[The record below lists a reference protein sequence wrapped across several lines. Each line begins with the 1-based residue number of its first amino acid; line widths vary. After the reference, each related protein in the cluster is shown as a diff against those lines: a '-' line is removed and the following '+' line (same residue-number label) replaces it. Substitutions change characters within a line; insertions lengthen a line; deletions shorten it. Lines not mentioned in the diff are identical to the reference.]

1 MTSPVRRPVAELLA
15 HSVRRGVRRSPCPI
29 PGCRFV
35 RVYQLMC
42 TGYRRDALPCASTR
56 ACTSAHHGA
65 NHLSPHRR
73 MAMLLVWLRWRPL
86 RVGSCMQVCKC
97 SPRRQ
102 GTHGHLMAMLL
113 VWLRGELWDQHGAP
127 LALPLGLGSVWG
139 TLGSTRRSLGSATGA
154 GLCGELWVHARAPCP
169 SQDCI
174 RDYGLVL
181 APCGR
186 GVVPCLCGDYRVVPC
201 QWGLR
206 SCPTRGWWCLVRRCR
221 CLATASPAHATRTGS
236 GNPWRMIDVFSRVF
250 SVQ

>member
-1 MTSPVRRPVAELLA
+1 MTSTGQAA
-15 HSVRRGVRRSPCPI
+15 RGRAPGTLCASGRSPFPI

-56 ACTSAHHGA
+56 ACTRSAHHGA

-86 RVGSCMQVCKC
+86 RVGSCMQVLTTAPGDAWP
-97 SPRRQ
+97 SDGHAPRV
-102 GTHGHLMAMLL
+102 AP
-113 VWLRGELWDQHGAP
+113 WGAVGSTRRSLGLP

-186 GVVPCLCGDYRVVPC
+186 GVVPCLCGD
-201 QWGLR
+201 
-206 SCPTRGWWCLVRRCR
+206 
-221 CLATASPAHATRTGS
+221 
-236 GNPWRMIDVFSRVF
+236 
-250 SVQ
+250 

>member
-1 MTSPVRRPVAELLA
+1 
-15 HSVRRGVRRSPCPI
+15 
-29 PGCRFV
+29 
-35 RVYQLMC
+35 MC

-86 RVGSCMQVCKC
+86 RVGSCMQVLTTAPGDAWP
-97 SPRRQ
+97 SDGHAPR
-102 GTHGHLMAMLL
+102 
-113 VWLRGELWDQHGAP
+113 VAP
-127 LALPLGLGSVWG
+127 WG
-139 TLGSTRRSLGSATGA
+139 TVGSTRRSLGSATGA
-154 GLCGELWVHARAPCP
+154 VLCGELWVRARAPNVPLAHPNFPRLYP
-169 SQDCI
+169 SC
-174 RDYGLVL
+174 GLVL
-181 APCGR
+181 APFWRPADVASCRACVGT
-186 GVVPCLCGDYRVVPC
+186 RVVPC